1 VAADAL
7 KDGTAAS
14 QSGGFG
20 AGASDF
26 SRGYLETPQ
35 MKTDR
40 YDPEDH
46 PATQEGDPMSFNPGV
61 LGRPRGW
68 AR

>member
-1 VAADAL
+1 MTTDAL

-35 MKTDR
+35 VKTER
-40 YDPEDH
+40 YESEDH
-46 PATQEGDPMSFNPGV
+46 PATQVGDPTSFNPGA

>member
-1 VAADAL
+1 MAADAL

-26 SRGYLETPQ
+26 KRGYLETPQ

-40 YDPEDH
+40 YDTEDS
-46 PATQEGDPMSFNPGV
+46 PATQVGDPMQFNPGV

>member
-1 VAADAL
+1 MPSDAM
-7 KDGTAAS
+7 KDGTKAS

-20 AGASDF
+20 ASASDLE
-26 SRGYLETPQ
+26 RGFVAMDQDKTPRYAD
-35 MKTDR
+35 DR
-40 YDPEDH
+40 S
-46 PATQEGDPMSFNPGV
+46 PATQEGNPMDFNPGV